1 MTTSLVL
8 TFIGHDRPG
17 LVEAISRTV
26 AASGGSWR
34 DSRLAHLAGEFAGI
48 VLVDVA
54 DAKVAALSAD
64 LQGLEATGVRVTVAR
79 SDAAGTAPRHRA
91 VKLALVGHDRPGIV
105 RDVTQVLTRLG
116 VNIEEFTSGIES
128 AAFTGDEMFR
138 AAALLRVPDAITCGD
153 VRDALEGLAGEIMV
167 DITASEPELQS

>member
-17 LVEAISRTV
+17 LVETISRTI
-26 AASGGSWR
+26 AAFGGSWR

-48 VLVDVA
+48 LLIDVVDA
-54 DAKVAALSAD
+54 NAAALSAD
-64 LQGLEATGVRVTVAR
+64 LLGLEATGLRVTVER
-79 SDAAGTAPRHRA
+79 SAGAGPVPRFRA
-91 VKLALVGHDRPGIV
+91 LKLALVGHDRPGIV

-128 AAFTGDEMFR
+128 AAFAGDEMFR
-138 AAALLRVPDAITCGD
+138 ATAWLRVPDDVTGGD
-153 VRDALEGLAGEIMV
+153 VQRALEGLAGEVMV
-167 DITASEPELQS
+167 DIVASEAERQG